1 MCKEERINIMKKK
14 LLFLV
19 LSLSIMVLAW
29 GCGKKSPA
37 EELDPTKD
45 GNEATTDTDGDTTGE
60 NTNNT
65 DNTDNTDATAV
76 EAPVKEAY
84 EVSDYITLGDYK
96 GLTVTYTKLEV
107 KDADVDA
114 QIQKDLEGAATE
126 EEVTD
131 RAVQAGDIVNIDYEG
146 LKDGVAF
153 EGGTAQGYDLEIGSG
168 NFIEG
173 FEDKLIGAKKG
184 DELALNL
191 TFPENYTSAELAGQ
205 AVVFNVKV
213 NAIKVSVVP
222 ELTEDYVKNNT
233 DHDTI
238 DAYKEATRK
247 ELEEANEETMRN
259 EKINSLLEKII
270 ENSKISS
277 YPQTLIDYYAYE
289 MESYY
294 SQYAAMFGYKLV
306 DFLAANGMTEES
318 FATEKN
324 SYAEDRAAQELVL
337 NSIIKS
343 ENMALTEDE
352 YKSGVADFIEQYGYE
367 SEEEFFQNATEE
379 QIRESLTWEKAVN
392 FILEKSVE
400 A

>member
-1 MCKEERINIMKKK
+1 MKKK

-19 LSLSIMVLAW
+19 LSLSITALAW

-37 EELDPTKD
+37 EELEPTP
-45 GNEATTDTDGDTTGE
+45 GNEAATDTDVDTTGE
-60 NTNNT
+60 NPGTT
-65 DNTDNTDATAV
+65 DNTAA

-84 EVSDYITLGDYK
+84 EVGDYITLGDYK

-114 QIQKDLEGAATE
+114 KIQEDLAGAATD

-131 RAVQAGDIVNIDYEG
+131 RAVQAGDVVNIDYEG

-168 NFIEG
+168 SFIEG
-173 FEDKLIGAKKG
+173 FEDGLIGAKKG

-191 TFPENYTSAELAGQ
+191 TFPESYTNAELAGQ

-213 NAIKVSVVP
+213 NTIKVSVVP

-233 DHDTI
+233 DYDTI

-247 ELEEANEETMRN
+247 ELEESNQNSMKN
-259 EKINSLLEKII
+259 EKINNLLTAII

-294 SQYAAMFGYKLV
+294 SQYAAMFGYQLA
-306 DFLAANGMTEES
+306 DFLAANGMTEAS

-337 NSIIKS
+337 SAII
-343 ENMALTEDE
+343 
-352 YKSGVADFIEQYGYE
+352 
-367 SEEEFFQNATEE
+367 
-379 QIRESLTWEKAVN
+379 
-392 FILEKSVE
+392 
-400 A
+400 